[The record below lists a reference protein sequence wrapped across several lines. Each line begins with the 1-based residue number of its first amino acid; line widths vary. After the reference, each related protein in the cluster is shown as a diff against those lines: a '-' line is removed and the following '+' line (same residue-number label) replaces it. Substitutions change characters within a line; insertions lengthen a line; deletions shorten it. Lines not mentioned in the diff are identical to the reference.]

1 MQITAHLSD
10 PGCGPKPPWGLGS
23 MSSTFFSV
31 HGGHSRISVSTS
43 QGARCRRFLALM
55 VGALGSPPPASHR
68 GPLSTFLSIDGRRSW
83 ISSSGTSQG
92 GRRQH
97 LLALMVGAPGS
108 PAPALYRGASLMFL
122 SVDGGRSRISSSST
136 SYGVR
141 RRRFLALMVG
151 TFESPAPPPRGLTT
165 DVL

>member
-10 PGCGPKPPWGLGS
+10 PGCGPKPPWGLGNL
-23 MSSTFFSV
+23 SSTFFNV

-92 GRRQH
+92 G
-97 LLALMVGAPGS
+97 PS
-108 PAPALYRGASLMFL
+108 SIFI
-122 SVDGGRSRISSSST
+122 SVDGGRSRISNSST

-151 TFESPAPPPRGLTT
+151 TSESPAPPPRGLTT
-165 DVL
+165 NVL